1 MRCTCAPP
9 RWVSQSF
16 TPMLTSKSFDLS
28 AAITC
33 SAIGVLIVTLGTFFG
48 ASDGVVG
55 PNATSGSAGGGAG
68 AGSGRGGGGGRG
80 EGSGAGGGGGG
91 WVPAVG
97 AGCGGGGG
105 TGAGSEP
112 PHAAALMISAKG

>member
-16 TPMLTSKSFDLS
+16 TPMLTSKSFALS

-33 SAIGVLIVTLGTFFG
+33 SAIGVLIVTLGSFFG
-48 ASDGVVG
+48 ASDGVAG
-55 PNATSGSAGGGAG
+55 PNATSGSAGGGGG
-68 AGSGRGGGGGRG
+68 AGSGA
-80 EGSGAGGGGGG
+80 GAGGGGGG
-91 WVPAVG
+91 ASAVG
-97 AGCGGGGG
+97 AGGGGGGG

-112 PHAAALMISAKG
+112 PHAAAPMI